1 MEGLKTFFRYLQSAQ
16 KLNQDL
22 RLEYILPTM
31 FDRRTRH
38 SHEMFNQ
45 LKRHFSRQMC
55 DPIHYSVRLSEAPA
69 NGRTIFEYRARAQ
82 GAYDY
87 QNLVRRIM
95 NNGR

>member
-1 MEGLKTFFRYLQSAQ
+1 
-16 KLNQDL
+16 
-22 RLEYILPTM
+22 M

-45 LKRHFSRQMC
+45 LKKHFGRQMC
-55 DPIHYSVRLSEAPA
+55 DPIHYSVRLSEAPTL
-69 NGRTIFEYRARAQ
+69 GRTIFEYKARAQ

-87 QNLVRRIM
+87 QSLVRRII